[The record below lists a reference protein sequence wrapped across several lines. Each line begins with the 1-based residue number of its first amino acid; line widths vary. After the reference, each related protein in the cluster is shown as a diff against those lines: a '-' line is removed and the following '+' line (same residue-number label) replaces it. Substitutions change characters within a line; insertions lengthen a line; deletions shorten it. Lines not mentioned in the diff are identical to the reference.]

1 MYVDAFNLYVDA
13 FNLYY
18 GARGLCGRGE
28 PGWRWI
34 DLRALSHRLIQHG
47 STWMSDSGEE
57 PSLRIVYCTAM
68 VSGASNPSGAADQE
82 IYVRALKAA
91 KSVDHV
97 ELGNYVA
104 RVANAPLAT
113 RDKKDRPQLVS
124 PQWPL
129 MVQDEHRNHIDAKF
143 IVSVARRE
151 EKGSDVNVASH
162 LLIDTLNK
170 KIDAAVVISNDSDL
184 RFPVK
189 FARDLVPVGTV
200 NPSASYLA
208 GKLRGSPADGAGDH
222 WWYQLS
228 DDDVRASQLP
238 DRIGKVS
245 KPSGW

>member
-1 MYVDAFNLYVDA
+1 MRVGVYVDA

-18 GARGLCGRGE
+18 GARGLCGRSE

-34 DLRALSHRLIQHG
+34 DLRALSQRLVDNG
-47 STWMSDSGEE
+47 STWLVGSDEQ
-57 PSLRIVYCTAM
+57 PRFRVVYCTAM

-91 KSVDHV
+91 KSVDRV

-104 RVANAPLAT
+104 RVANAPLAI
-113 RDKKDRPQLVS
+113 RDQKNRPELVK

-129 MVQDEHRNHIDAKF
+129 MVQDEDRNHIDAKF

-170 KIDAAVVISNDSDL
+170 DIDAAIVISNDSDL
-184 RFPVK
+184 SFPVK
-189 FARDLVPVGTV
+189 FAREHVPVGTV
-200 NPSASYLA
+200 NPSTSHLA
-208 GKLRGSPADGAGDH
+208 GKLRGSPADGVGNH
-222 WWYQLS
+222 WWYQLN
-228 DDDVRASQLP
+228 DADVRACQMP
-238 DRIGKVS
+238 DRVGKVT

>member
-1 MYVDAFNLYVDA
+1 MRIGVYVDA

-18 GARGLCGRGE
+18 GARNLCGRGE

-34 DLRALSHRLIQHG
+34 DLRALAHRLVTNCSAWI
-47 STWMSDSGEE
+47 SESNEE

-113 RDKKDRPQLVS
+113 RDKKDRPQLVK

-129 MVQDEHRNHIDAKF
+129 MVQDEDCNHIDAKF

-162 LLIDTLNK
+162 LLIDTLNGD
-170 KIDAAVVISNDSDL
+170 IDAAIVISNDSDL
-184 RFPVK
+184 RFPVR
-189 FARDLVPVGTV
+189 FARDHVPVGMV
-200 NPSASYLA
+200 NPSSNYLA
-208 GKLRGSPADGAGDH
+208 GKLRGSPADGVGNH

-228 DDDVRASQLP
+228 DTDVRACQLP
-238 DRIGKVS
+238 ARIGKLT
-245 KPSGW
+245 KPIGW

>member
-1 MYVDAFNLYVDA
+1 MYVDA

-18 GARGLCGRGE
+18 GARGLCGRSE

-34 DLRALSHRLIQHG
+34 DLRALSHRLIANG
-47 STWMSDSGEE
+47 STWDLSGGDEL
-57 PSLRIVYCTAM
+57 SLKVVYCTAM
-68 VSGASNPSGAADQE
+68 VSGASNPSGAEDQQ

-104 RVANAPLAT
+104 RVAEAPLAV
-113 RDKKDRPQLVS
+113 RDQKNRPELVG

-129 MVQDEHRNHIDAKF
+129 MVQDRDRNHIDAKF

-170 KIDAAVVISNDSDL
+170 EIDAAVVISNDSDL
-184 RFPVK
+184 QFPIK
-189 FARDLVPVGTV
+189 FAREHVPVGTV

-208 GKLRGSPADGAGDH
+208 GKLRGSPADGVGNH
-222 WWYQLS
+222 WWYQLRDS
-228 DDDVRASQLP
+228 DVSACQLP
-238 DRIGKVS
+238 ARVGKVT